1 MDIVEKYQAFYPPPP
16 HPPPDVVCE
25 EKQVGCNTDHISLAN
40 HHLKSRHISH
50 EQRLQVR
57 KKQSCKIH
65 FISRLVKRRYY
76 NVNVNAC
83 LSVCL
88 SVRPQ
93 YSSTFCDSPKVMK
106 KKKTT
111 GQRFLWEKYFLL
123 LCNGSSSNEIPILD
137 MFNPYLSNATMVSWD
152 LW

>member
-1 MDIVEKYQAFYPPPP
+1 MFKRLRNMERINGYSRKVSSFLPP

-106 KKKTT
+106 KKNKKK
-111 GQRFLWEKYFLL
+111 QVNAFYEKNIFCY
-123 LCNGSSSNEIPILD
+123 
-137 MFNPYLSNATMVSWD
+137 YATEAVPTRYQFWICSIRS
-152 LW
+152 

>member
-1 MDIVEKYQAFYPPPP
+1 MDIVEKYQAFYP
-16 HPPPDVVCE
+16 PPPDVVCE

-106 KKKTT
+106 KKTKKNRSTLFMRKIFSVT
-111 GQRFLWEKYFLL
+111 MQRKQFQRDTNFGYVQSVVE
-123 LCNGSSSNEIPILD
+123 
-137 MFNPYLSNATMVSWD
+137 
-152 LW
+152 